1 MKEMILEPYTVRLN
15 FRMDSPMTGAEWGLM
30 ISGLMESLARHCS
43 ETGPCV
49 IGHIKGFARISGIG
63 FIRISVISP
72 DHPADVDAR
81 ISDDFSELSLTLN
94 VLVYGHSKKMLAQL
108 ARKTID
114 LSERPWSEHVT
125 MESAEDGRIQMM

>member
-1 MKEMILEPYTVRLN
+1 MKEMILEPYT
-15 FRMDSPMTGAEWGLM
+15 
-30 ISGLMESLARHCS
+30 
-43 ETGPCV
+43 
-49 IGHIKGFARISGIG
+49 
-63 FIRISVISP
+63 VISP

-108 ARKTID
+108 TRKTID

-125 MESAEDGRIQMM
+125 MESAEHGRIQMMR